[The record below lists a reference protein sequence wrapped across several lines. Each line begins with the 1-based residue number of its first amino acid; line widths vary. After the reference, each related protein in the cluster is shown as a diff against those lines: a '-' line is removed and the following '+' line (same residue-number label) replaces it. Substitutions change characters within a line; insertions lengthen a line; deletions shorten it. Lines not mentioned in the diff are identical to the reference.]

1 MNNLKIVEFYEDEE
15 SETYHIERINNKLPW
30 PSNSNVAV
38 FVMKGKKLEKY
49 KILSTGRDDRI
60 VVIKKRKEK

>member
-1 MNNLKIVEFYEDEE
+1 MNNLKVVEFYEDEE
-15 SETYHIERINNKLPW
+15 NETYHIERINNKLSW

-49 KILSTGRDDRI
+49 KILSTGRDEKV
-60 VVIKKRKEK
+60 VVIKK